1 MKRRLCPTC
10 GTSLFERSEW
20 CPVCLLS
27 SAIGEGQSGSP
38 EEPELSDLRFE
49 NYRVFTGVDGR
60 PLELGRG
67 AMGVTYKALD
77 LDLRRPVALKVI
89 NSRYLN
95 NEDARTRFVREARSA
110 ASLHSPNVAAVLR
123 LGRTGKDYFYAME
136 FIQGE
141 TLEQLLKRRGS
152 LDTATALEIIAQTA
166 NGLKAIQRKQL
177 VHRDIKPANIMICLE
192 QGKIEDVKIIDLG
205 LAKPS
210 TDSTSGVSVPGSF
223 AGTPEY
229 ASPEQFSGAGSDIR
243 SDLYSLGTTLWE
255 MMLGELPFEGSV
267 PDLIHQHQHTP
278 VPLNKL
284 ARVPQ
289 PVAALLEVLLQK
301 DPSARFQTPS
311 ELITAVD
318 LVKQAID
325 AGHAITTEELR
336 SNGPAA
342 APSQLRNKSRNAA
355 VTGIAVLPF
364 ESFSANQDDVYFAD
378 GVHDELLNN
387 LARIA
392 DLKVISRT
400 SVIQYRPDHARNLRE
415 IASALGVSAIVE
427 GTFRRH
433 ANRIRMSAKLIDA
446 PNDQTIWADSYDRE
460 LTDIFDVQRE
470 IAQTVAHKLAA
481 ALSPSEKELIDQ
493 KPTENVGAYDLYLQ
507 AKALIAGWQGGFNF
521 VGTGESLHQAIE
533 LLNQAIRIDP
543 CFTLAYCAATF
554 ASDVLYCIF
563 DPAPER
569 RVFGDKAVEDAL
581 RLQPQLPEAHLNYAR
596 HLYICYRNYDQA
608 RVELEIARAGLPNN
622 PDVLYLQAAIER
634 REGRFENAVEALTA
648 AIVSDPR
655 NPSIIMHLA
664 FIHSLVRQ
672 FRAAADV
679 FDKGISALSE
689 HWQLKL
695 EKAFYVTFLKT
706 GELADFD
713 AAIVELPSGI
723 AKSRSFL
730 NRELKVAARVGDW
743 ARVRNV
749 LDQLIKDGAHSVDGF
764 AYDESS
770 TMPPAC
776 YAILLAR
783 LQRHNVSTPEFK
795 MTRDEYRK
803 IVELYEGNASYL
815 SSLAVL
821 DALLGRKADAMKEAA
836 DALEKLPISKDATY
850 GPLILINSAVVD
862 GWTGQIDQAFAKLDT
877 LAKIPAGI
885 YYGQL
890 KRDPLWDPLR
900 NDPRFSKLLAE
911 LAPHEA

>member
-10 GTSLFERSEW
+10 GTSLFERSER

-27 SAIGEGQSGSP
+27 AAIGEGQSGSP

-49 NYRVFTGVDGR
+49 NYRVFTGVDGK

-89 NSRYLN
+89 NSHYLN

-110 ASLHSPNVAAVLR
+110 ASLHSPNVAGILR

-141 TLEQLLKRRGS
+141 TLQQLLKRRGCV
-152 LDTATALEIIAQTA
+152 DTATALEIIAQTA
-166 NGLKAIQRKQL
+166 NGLKAIQRQQL

-192 QGKIEDVKIIDLG
+192 EGKIESVKIIDLG

-210 TDSTSGVSVPGSF
+210 TESTSGISLPGSF

-229 ASPEQFSGAGSDIR
+229 ASPEQFSGAGADIR

-255 MMLGELPFEGSV
+255 MALGDLPFEGSV

-284 ARVPQ
+284 AGIAQ

-325 AGHAITTEELR
+325 AGHTITAEELR
-336 SNGPAA
+336 SNTPAA
-342 APSQLRNKSRNAA
+342 VPSRLRNKSRKA
-355 VTGIAVLPF
+355 TGIAVLPF

-400 SVIQYRPDHARNLRE
+400 SVIQYRADHARNLRE
-415 IASALGVSAIVE
+415 IATALGVSAIVE

-460 LTDIFDVQRE
+460 LTDIFDVQSE

-481 ALSPSEKELIDQ
+481 ALSPSEKELISQ
-493 KPTENVGAYDLYLQ
+493 TPTDSVGAYDLYLQ

-543 CFTLAYCAATF
+543 SFTLAYCAATF
-554 ASDVLYCIF
+554 ASDILYCIF
-563 DPAPER
+563 DPARER
-569 RVFGDKAVEDAL
+569 LVFGDKAVEDAL

-596 HLYICYRNYDQA
+596 HLYICYRDYDGA

-622 PDVLYLQAAIER
+622 SDVLYLQAAIER
-634 REGRFENAVEALTA
+634 REGRFENAIEALRA
-648 AIVSDPR
+648 AIASDPR
-655 NPSIIMHLA
+655 NPSLIMHLA

-672 FRAAADV
+672 FGAAADV
-679 FDKGISALSE
+679 FDKGISALPE

-706 GELADFD
+706 GQLADFD
-713 AAIVELPSGI
+713 AAIAELPPGI

-730 NRELKVAARVGDW
+730 NRELKVAVRVGNW
-743 ARVRNV
+743 ARVRSV

-764 AYDESS
+764 VYDESS
-770 TMPPAC
+770 TMPPGC

-783 LQRHNVSTPEFK
+783 LQRHDVSTPEFK
-795 MTRDEYRK
+795 LTRDEYRK
-803 IVELYEGNASYL
+803 IVESYEGNASYL

-821 DALLGRKADAMKEAA
+821 DALLGRKAAALKEAA

-850 GPLILINSAVVD
+850 GPLILINSAIVD
-862 GWTGQIDQAFAKLDT
+862 TWTGQIDQAFTKLDT
-877 LAKIPAGI
+877 LIKIPAGI

-890 KRDPLWDPLR
+890 KLDPLWDPLR

-911 LAPHEA
+911 LARQVA

>member
-1 MKRRLCPTC
+1 MKQRICPTC
-10 GTSLFERSEW
+10 GTTLFDRSEW

-27 SAIGEGQSGSP
+27 AAIGAGQSVSA

-49 NYRVFTGVDGR
+49 NYRVFAGVDGK
-60 PLELGRG
+60 PFELGRG

-123 LGRTGKDYFYAME
+123 LGTTGKDYFYAME

-141 TLEQLLKRRGS
+141 TLQQLLKRRGS
-152 LDTATALEIIAQTA
+152 LDTATALEIIAQAA
-166 NGLKAIQRKQL
+166 NGLKAIQRQQL
-177 VHRDIKPANIMICLE
+177 VHRDIKPANIMVCLE
-192 QGKIEDVKIIDLG
+192 EGKIESVKIIDLG

-210 TDSTSGVSVPGSF
+210 PESKSGISVPGSF

-229 ASPEQFSGAGSDIR
+229 ASPEQFSGGGADIR

-255 MMLGELPFEGSV
+255 MTLGELPFTGSV
-267 PDLIHQHQHTP
+267 PDLIYQHQHTP

-284 ARVPQ
+284 ARIPQ

-311 ELITAVD
+311 ELITAVN

-325 AGHAITTEELR
+325 SDHAITLDELR
-336 SNGPAA
+336 SNATAA
-342 APSQLRNKSRNAA
+342 LPSRLRKKSQKSAL
-355 VTGIAVLPF
+355 TGIAVLPF

-400 SVIQYRPDHARNLRE
+400 SVMQYRADHARNLRE
-415 IASALGVSAIVE
+415 IASALGVSTIVE

-433 ANRIRMSAKLIDA
+433 ANRLRMSAKLIDA
-446 PNDQTIWADSYDRE
+446 RNDQTIWADSYDRE
-460 LTDIFDVQRE
+460 LTDIFCVQSE

-493 KPTENVGAYDLYLQ
+493 KPTDNVGAYDLYLQ

-521 VGTGESLHQAIE
+521 VGTGESLHQAIK

-543 CFTLAYCAATF
+543 SFTLAYCAATF

-569 RVFGDKAVEDAL
+569 RLFGDQAVEAAL

-596 HLYICYRNYDQA
+596 HLYICYRDYERA

-634 REGRFENAVEALTA
+634 REGRFENAIEELRTALA
-648 AIVSDPR
+648 SDPR
-655 NPSIIMHLA
+655 NPSIILHLA

-672 FRAAADV
+672 FIAAAYV
-679 FDKGISALSE
+679 FDKGISALPE

-695 EKAFYVTFLKT
+695 EKEFYVTFLKT

-713 AAIVELPSGI
+713 AVIAELPPGI
-723 AKSRSFL
+723 ARSRSFL
-730 NRELKVAARVGDW
+730 NRELKLGVRVGDW
-743 ARVRNV
+743 ARVRHV
-749 LDQLIKDGAHSVDGF
+749 LDQLTKDGADLVDGF
-764 AYDESS
+764 GYDESS
-770 TMPPAC
+770 TMPPGC

-783 LQRHNVSTPEFK
+783 LQRHDVSTPDFK
-795 MTRDEYRK
+795 MTRDEYSK
-803 IVELYEGNASYL
+803 VVESYEGNASYL
-815 SSLAVL
+815 SSVAVL
-821 DALLGRKADAMKEAA
+821 DALLGRKEDAMKEAA

-850 GPLILINSAVVD
+850 GPLILINSAIVD
-862 GWTGQIDQAFAKLDT
+862 TWTGQIDQAFAKLET

-900 NDPRFSKLLAE
+900 NDPRFNKLLAE
-911 LAPHEA
+911 ASPK